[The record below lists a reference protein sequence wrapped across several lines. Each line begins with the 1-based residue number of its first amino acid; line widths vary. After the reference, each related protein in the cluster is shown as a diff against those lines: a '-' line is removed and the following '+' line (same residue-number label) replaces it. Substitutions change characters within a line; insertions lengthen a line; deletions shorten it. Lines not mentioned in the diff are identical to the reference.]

1 MWVNL
6 VILKQLPLQSEA
18 DISEKH
24 ASPAKQSVFVS
35 HILSHVFFTPS
46 SEVPQKLCDGSKMPF
61 PDYRIAVGKNSNVR
75 RKFSRKNMKST

>member
-35 HILSHVFFTPS
+35 HILSHVFFTPL
-46 SEVPQKLCDGSKMPF
+46 SEVPQKLYEGVGDGGSIPPF
-61 PDYRIAVGKNSNVR
+61 DSPI
-75 RKFSRKNMKST
+75 